1 MDDLLRK
8 HQNEINGDQ
17 NELVIIDE
25 ADSVI
30 LDSNLDIK
38 AQNVVG
44 LTATALDDL
53 EDNSAKEY
61 LIKYLKFHVY
71 DSAIQS
77 ENFIE
82 DTAKCTRE
90 NFVT

>member
-1 MDDLLRK
+1 M
-8 HQNEINGDQ
+8 
-17 NELVIIDE
+17 IIDE
-25 ADSVI
+25 ADSLI
-30 LDSNLDIK
+30 FDSELDIT

-53 EDNSAKEY
+53 EDNAAKEY

-77 ENFIE
+77 DNFIE
-82 DTAKCTRE
+82 DTA
-90 NFVT
+90 